1 MDTSPNSTSPSD
13 GSGSNKL
20 SDNVAIAALVF
31 SLVAMLTVMLQFVQT
46 IIATA
51 KGLPNCDKEVMG
63 LWADFVHKRLRWFRL
78 EVQYEAPVIFLASTN
93 NEHGAVE
100 RSKIWYVD
108 GSVSSCRETRVME
121 PIKDPEDMPGT
132 GEDPPVNSSGL
143 VPERVSTANHELA
156 TWVTLIEAVQKMERD
171 SSNWEKKKWL
181 DLSQKQPA
189 LLRATTLA
197 IAIQSLK
204 RSFDKHPVLKKPYA
218 TTAICH
224 IVELAAVLGI
234 YWKEFNHAKNEY
246 RAEGN
251 GYSLSGYSLNE
262 FGIVFV
268 FEKSGWPRFKKH
280 RVIPTSEI
288 KELCFGNVPTFY
300 RDRDDDENWKT
311 PINEQDDL
319 QTLQLG
325 SREEIAQT
333 LNLIGC
339 NAHTT
344 LYYLDEGKKHIH
356 LFPGMSNSYA
366 QMGLSQVKFCAVANE
381 IWRSDI
387 RGPRNASPNVA
398 HNTPTFHTTSQPRYV
413 LTKQASFLASEAS
426 GCV

>member
-1 MDTSPNSTSPSD
+1 MDTGQNQSATSPSD
-13 GSGSNKL
+13 GSSNKL

-51 KGLPNCDKEVMG
+51 KGLPNSDREVMG

-78 EVQYEAPVIFLASTN
+78 EVQYEAPVIFLTSTN
-93 NEHGAVE
+93 NSHGAVE
-100 RSKIWYVD
+100 GNRIWYVD
-108 GSVSSCRETRVME
+108 GSPSSCSETRVML
-121 PIKDPEDMPGT
+121 PIKDPEDMLGM
-132 GEDPPVNSSGL
+132 GEEPPVNTSGL
-143 VPERVSTANHELA
+143 VSERVSTVNHELA

-171 SSNWEKKKWL
+171 SRDWERKKWL
-181 DLSQKQPA
+181 DVSERQPVLSA
-189 LLRATTLA
+189 ATLA
-197 IAIQSLK
+197 VAIQSLK

-234 YWKEFNHAKNEY
+234 YWKEFNHVNNKY

-251 GYSLSGYSLNE
+251 GYSLSGYSMSE

-268 FEKSGWPRFKKH
+268 FEKSGWSRFKKN
-280 RVIPTSEI
+280 RVVPTSEI
-288 KELCFGNVPTFY
+288 KEICFGNVPTFY
-300 RDRDDDENWKT
+300 RDRNEDGNWKT
-311 PINEQDDL
+311 PINEQGDL

-339 NAHTT
+339 NTHTT
-344 LYYLDEGKKHIH
+344 RYYLDEGKKHIH
-356 LFPGMSNSYA
+356 LFPGMPNGYK
-366 QMGLSQVKFCAVANE
+366 QTFHRKFCAVANE
-381 IWRSDI
+381 M
-387 RGPRNASPNVA
+387 VA
-398 HNTPTFHTTSQPRYV
+398 Q
-413 LTKQASFLASEAS
+413 
-426 GCV
+426 